1 MTNETWNEVIAH
13 VEKRLGEVPSFMI
26 GWEVFASRLKL
37 SPDDWLD
44 ILKRMES
51 ASDRPWVLK
60 VEVRGSQRIIV
71 GQKK

>member
-1 MTNETWNEVIAH
+1 MKDETWAKVIAY
-13 VEKRLGEVPSFMI
+13 VEKRLEEVPSFMI
-26 GWEVFASRLKL
+26 GYEIFASRLTL

-51 ASDRPWVLK
+51 VPDRQWELK
-60 VEVRGSQRIIV
+60 VELRGSQRVIV